1 MCFVC
6 WLFYFF
12 PLSFCLFFFRL
23 LRFFFFSSHL
33 MTVLL
38 LFGFSI
44 FIVLLLSPPF
54 KFWSTVVFCFFR
66 FSLPFTYDQVA
77 SSFVFPSFLI
87 FFMLLF
93 CLPLSSSIS
102 VPYVPVRACCVTN
115 ESRLIVVPFPPPNS
129 SPLASS
135 RRAITIK

>member
-1 MCFVC
+1 M
-6 WLFYFF
+6 
-12 PLSFCLFFFRL
+12 FCLLVVLFLSPLLLFIFFVYYDS
-23 LRFFFFSSHL
+23 FFFSSHL

-54 KFWSTVVFCFFR
+54 KFWSTVVFFFFR

-77 SSFVFPSFLI
+77 SSFVCPSFLI

-93 CLPLSSSIS
+93 CPPLSSSIS

-115 ESRLIVVPFPPPNS
+115 ESRLIVVPFPPPRIH
-129 SPLASS
+129 
-135 RRAITIK
+135 RRWLVPAEQLQ